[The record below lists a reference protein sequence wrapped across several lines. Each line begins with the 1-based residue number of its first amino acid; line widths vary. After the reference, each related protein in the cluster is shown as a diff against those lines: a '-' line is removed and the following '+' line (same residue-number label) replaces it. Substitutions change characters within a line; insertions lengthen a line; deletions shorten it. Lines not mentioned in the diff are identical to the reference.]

1 MTASQ
6 LDRLGQRA
14 SPTELTDVLT
24 QGTPEYAGRRCV
36 YRLGHAAMEIP
47 DLPDRLQVGRVALIR
62 GIGPVTTQRTSVVQ
76 RPGDELIFEKTLDPF
91 VSIGD
96 RLPLTLL
103 EIEDT
108 LPEASVD
115 EAIDRWYAEAAGAAG
130 LVSALLDERLFQR
143 PVLEDVVIFDEEGR
157 EVIGAADARM
167 RLRHFL
173 PYPIS
178 DDELEALDNLGA
190 AYRPDTPESAAARW
204 YLRAAQAGPV
214 ADGVVFLWIAIDA
227 LLGTDGDR
235 VVPALHA
242 RFRELEID
250 LTPLPITPG
259 RLYGLRGD
267 VVHGGKEQPACLR
280 EGFYVLEAL
289 TRALLRAALGLESLW
304 PWQVGQAWSPVK
316 DMDAITAAWDN
327 PRVLLS
333 KRETGRDIRP

>member
-1 MTASQ
+1 MPPDQ
-6 LDRLGQRA
+6 LDRLGRRA

-24 QGTPEYAGRRCV
+24 QGAPAYAGHRCV
-36 YRLGHAAMEIP
+36 YRLGHTAMDIP
-47 DLPDRLQVGRVALIR
+47 DLPDRLQVGRVALLR

-76 RPGDELIFEKTLDPF
+76 RPGDELMFDKTLDPF
-91 VSIGD
+91 VSVADG
-96 RLPLTLL
+96 LPLTML
-103 EIEDT
+103 EIENT
-108 LPEASVD
+108 LPDASVD
-115 EAIDRWYAEAAGAAG
+115 EAIDRWYAEAAGVAG
-130 LVSALLDERLFQR
+130 FVSALLDERLFQR
-143 PVLEDVVIFDEEGR
+143 PVLEDVLIFDEEGR

-178 DDELEALDNLGA
+178 EHEIEALDNLGS

-204 YLRAAQAGPV
+204 YLRAAQSGPV
-214 ADGVVFLWIAIDA
+214 ADSVVFLWIAIDA

-235 VVPALHA
+235 VVPALHT
-242 RFRELEID
+242 RFEELEID

-267 VVHGGKEQPACLR
+267 VVHGGKEQPANLR

-304 PWQVGQAWSPVK
+304 PPQVGQPWSPLK
-316 DMDAITAAWDN
+316 DMEALEAPWAN
-327 PRVLLS
+327 PQVRLS
-333 KRETGRDIRP
+333 KRQMGEER